1 MLRGCPACCQD
12 LDEIWITLRDAT
24 DEMLRHAE
32 RDGPG
37 DVTAVNP
44 ASLKSKKISR
54 QATVPHTLYLDLIPH
69 YVKLLSSQILAFLSP
84 RADTGSRRFLFHAEQ
99 HGPVAGL
106 DWFGIELRQ
115 RTKQRESISSE
126 SIGYSCPLKQYSDP
140 QYNPAG
146 VYFWQKK
153 VASTMLGGTG
163 YVSPRT
169 PNRKGL
175 GPLMCAVYTY

>member
-1 MLRGCPACCQD
+1 MGMRCGFEVRPEDISSSYMLRGCPACCQD

-84 RADTGSRRFLFHAEQ
+84 RADTGSRRFRATRACCRTRLVWHRAEAKDKTRGNRSHRSQ
-99 HGPVAGL
+99 LGIPV
-106 DWFGIELRQ
+106 
-115 RTKQRESISSE
+115 
-126 SIGYSCPLKQYSDP
+126 P
-140 QYNPAG
+140 
-146 VYFWQKK
+146 
-153 VASTMLGGTG
+153 
-163 YVSPRT
+163 
-169 PNRKGL
+169 
-175 GPLMCAVYTY
+175 